1 MRSFFEPSY
10 KNLIHS
16 PNGRFWWHSMPLP
29 DGNRIAGAHADRDVQ
44 RKLWENLYLNTSD
57 IAGKGVLDIGA
68 NDGFFTIAALLA
80 GAGKVTAIN
89 TADWPTYP
97 ENLLFAS
104 QQWNVT
110 PDVIVDDFQ
119 TYPFG
124 GGYDTIFF
132 FGVLYHL
139 ENIFAAV
146 RRLHE
151 LLNDGGTLYLETQM
165 SLIESSLPIYEAAS
179 DFYPTIAEQDK
190 KHLHATGIGNFLF
203 PNEAAMHNL
212 AYSYDFTCERLKRA
226 YTRDYPSRGVFRL
239 TKLTK

>member
-1 MRSFFEPSY
+1 M
-10 KNLIHS
+10 
-16 PNGRFWWHSMPLP
+16 
-29 DGNRIAGAHADRDVQ
+29 
-44 RKLWENLYLNTSD
+44 
-57 IAGKGVLDIGA
+57 
-68 NDGFFTIAALLA
+68 
-80 GAGKVTAIN
+80 TAIN

-104 QQWNVT
+104 KQWNVT
-110 PDVIVDDFQ
+110 PDVVVDDFQ

-124 GGYDTIFF
+124 RGYDAIFF

-146 RRLHE
+146 RRLRE
-151 LLNDGGTLYLETQM
+151 SLNDGGTLFLETQM
-165 SLIESSLPIYEAAS
+165 SLIESSLPIFEAAS

-212 AYSYDFTCERLKRA
+212 AYSYDFTCERLKEPTPATIPAVA
-226 YTRDYPSRGVFRL
+226 YFD
-239 TKLTK
+239 